1 MFSCTGAALTK
12 LLLGPT
18 VCGGKWKESQM
29 TTSKPTKKHKGEVSK
44 NDWPKLP
51 VIEEYCN
58 YGALNRY
65 INLPACF
72 HKDKKWPLYC
82 PQGSGTL
89 RQQLLIMQGIA
100 WFCIVLHSFAWYCM
114 VLYGIA

>member
-1 MFSCTGAALTK
+1 MGLE
-12 LLLGPT
+12 
-18 VCGGKWKESQM
+18 GGSAGL
-29 TTSKPTKKHKGEVSK
+29 SA
-44 NDWPKLP
+44 NDVAKIMDGH
-51 VIEEYCN
+51 IEEL
-58 YGALNRY
+58 AEV
-65 INLPACF
+65 ISKMAI
-72 HKDKKWPLYC
+72 YC